1 MSLPAA
7 KADAS
12 TFKQPV
18 FPGEKT
24 LPRPREPTHC
34 RAEIRPLSAE
44 ATTTLLLAVD
54 LQPAFLDMIPGGART
69 LRRAAFAVAAAQGLG
84 LPVAFTEQVPA
95 KLGRTA
101 PALLALA
108 PGAPAFAK
116 ETFSALAD
124 EAIRAALFDERRIDH
139 LLLCGIET
147 PICIYQ
153 TALDARRAGIEVTLL
168 SDAIGARRTDDAE
181 VCLSALRAV
190 GVNVIPSE
198 TVFYSLLG
206 SARHPFFRDFTKLV
220 KAHAE
225 PSAT

>member
-1 MSLPAA
+1 MS
-7 KADAS
+7 AD
-12 TFKQPV
+12 
-18 FPGEKT
+18 
-24 LPRPREPTHC
+24 
-34 RAEIRPLSAE
+34 

-54 LQPAFLDMIPGGART
+54 LQPAFLDVIPGGART
-69 LRRAAFAVAAAQGLG
+69 LRRAAFAVAAAQGLA

-95 KLGRTA
+95 KLGPTA

-108 PGAPAFAK
+108 PGAPVFAK

-124 EAIRAALFDERRIDH
+124 DAIRTALLEERRIDH

-147 PICIYQ
+147 PICIHQ
-153 TALDARRAGIEVTLL
+153 TALDARRAGLEVTLL

-181 VCLSALRAV
+181 VCLAALRAA
-190 GVNVIPSE
+190 GVHVIPAE

-220 KAHAE
+220 KTHAE
-225 PSAT
+225 PAAI